1 MNPMEIANE
10 LEDVYP
16 EFTFKNHCYLRI
28 AYDNVIQARWDKV
41 IAKPFV
47 IRANSSQ
54 VEEANQLLNLYKS
67 DKELLLQHHKI
78 SLTYRNKIKWHQKKK
93 QPN

>member
-1 MNPMEIANE
+1 MTELNIKPIEIANE
-10 LEDVYP
+10 LENVYP
-16 EFTFKNHCYLRI
+16 ELNFRNHCYLRI
-28 AYDNVIQARWDKV
+28 AYDNVIQTRWDKV

-67 DKELLLQHHKI
+67 NKELLLQHHKI
-78 SLTYRNKIKWHQKKK
+78 SLTYRNKTK
-93 QPN
+93 